1 MKNTALIT
9 GASSGI
15 GLELARIHAS
25 KGDNLVIV
33 ARNKQK
39 LDELKS
45 ELESKYGV
53 SVLTI
58 GIDLSV
64 PDAPKEVYAITK
76 AARIRIDYLINNA
89 GFGNHGLF
97 AVTDWDFERK
107 MINLNINAL
116 TEFTKLYLPDML
128 AKKSGRIMNVASS
141 AGFMPCPGMAVYF
154 ATKAYVLS
162 FSEALSNELLSSG
175 VSVTALCPGPTDS
188 GFEKAAS
195 MGKVRAFELFNMP
208 TSKEVAEYGY
218 KSMMNEKTTAIHG
231 FKTKLAVFL
240 VRLSPRKWVPPF
252 VRWAFSSAD

>member
-1 MKNTALIT
+1 VKNTALIT

-89 GFGNHGLF
+89 GFGNFSLYADSDWEINKNMIHVNIL
-97 AVTDWDFERK
+97 AVSQFIR
-107 MINLNINAL
+107 
-116 TEFTKLYLPDML
+116 LYLPEMIERKNGKIL
-128 AKKSGRIMNVASS
+128 NLASS
-141 AGFMPCPGMAVYF
+141 AAFMPGPLLSVYY

-162 FSEALSNELLSSG
+162 LSQGVNSEISKSG
-175 VSVTALCPGPTDS
+175 VTMTALCPGPTDT
-188 GFEKAAS
+188 GFAVAADAVDS
-195 MGKVRAFELFNMP
+195 RVFKKIKMATPR
-208 TSKEVAEYGY
+208 SVAEYGY
-218 KSMMNEKTTAIHG
+218 HAMMKGKPVALDNPMVKT
-231 FKTKLAVFL
+231 AVFIFRFIPRSWIPIL
-240 VRLSPRKWVPPF
+240 VRWG
-252 VRWAFSSAD
+252 FSKVN